1 MKDTVH
7 PPVHPSVHPA
17 ARASV
22 TTTSPCRSSDAH
34 FGRGQN
40 TGLGWNDPGFSAFSR
55 PKILPGRSRPMLVCG
70 ARAFL
75 ANARQPRSL
84 PTEFQFWMKWA
95 SRYTFTLATSHH
107 GAGVTACVSPR
118 ERVLSNKQCA
128 APHTTCPTRLHYER
142 RRVLVTL
149 KGTTQGH

>member
-1 MKDTVH
+1 M
-7 PPVHPSVHPA
+7 PSAPLELPRLHLRFKYRPRSQRIPA
-17 ARASV
+17 TACAKLPARKTLKSGG
-22 TTTSPCRSSDAH
+22 S
-34 FGRGQN
+34 
-40 TGLGWNDPGFSAFSR
+40 DPGFSAISR

-84 PTEFQFWMKWA
+84 PTEFQFWVKWA
-95 SRYTFTLATSHH
+95 SRYTFTLATLHH
-107 GAGVTACVSPR
+107 AAGVTACVSPR